1 MIRSAKTV
9 ARDLIPP
16 RLQVPIKYWYGRLRG
31 HIEPEMA
38 LLPWIVGP
46 GSHVVDVGGNRGIYA
61 HNLHRLG
68 ATVEVFEPNPACA
81 RLLDGWAGGKPH
93 IAVHPVA
100 LSAGQGTA
108 LLHVPV
114 DARGV
119 EHDSSASVEAASDG
133 AHRDIEVALRPL
145 DSFKFLDLDFIKI
158 DVEGHEASV
167 IAGAAK
173 SIAASRPAI
182 LVEIEQRHHPD
193 RTIGSIFDA
202 LTSDNFRG
210 FFLRGGRLEP
220 LELFSAERDQSLAAF
235 ERGAG
240 TYINNFLFLC
250 GARLDAGYYRRLTA
264 RWMTA

>member
-1 MIRSAKTV
+1 MNRSAKTA

-16 RLQVPIKYWYGRLRG
+16 HYQVPIKYWYGRLRG
-31 HIEPEMA
+31 QIEPEMA

-46 GSHVVDVGGNRGIYA
+46 GSHVADVGGNRGLYA
-61 HNLHRLG
+61 HILHRLG

-81 RLLDGWAGGKPH
+81 RLLDGWAAGKPR

-100 LSAGQGTA
+100 LSVGPGTA

-114 DARGV
+114 DARGI
-119 EHDSSASVEAASDG
+119 EHDSSASVEATGDSE
-133 AHRDIEVALRPL
+133 HRDIEVALRPL

-167 IAGAAK
+167 IAGGAK

-193 RTIGSIFDA
+193 RSIGSIFDA
-202 LTSDNFRG
+202 MTADDYRG
-210 FFLRGGRLEP
+210 FFMRGGRLEP
-220 LELFSAERDQSLAAF
+220 LVHFSAERDQSLAAF

-240 TYINNFLFLC
+240 RYVNNFLFLR
-250 GARLDAGYYRRLTA
+250 GARVDAGDYRQLA
-264 RWMTA
+264 DRWMTA